1 MKKLVYILCCLLL
14 LSAGFAACS
23 SDTDDLEQPNSHQNE
38 TSADSTEYIQ
48 YGTREPVEQSS
59 EVTSF
64 FNHNIY
70 KWFLTNIEEGVDTC
84 IVINDAEELKA
95 IYSGKEEIPSID
107 FSNYTLLIGKASM
120 PYGYRVCSQHLSL
133 DGLKSTL
140 NITYDWPLGT
150 GAVIINSDMPY
161 WGVYPKCIV
170 NGLNVQLTKEKE
182 VTEIE
187 NFFRDHL
194 LMQGYGLSEHRGSE
208 NFSPLKED
216 TGFFSD
222 NDHKC
227 IIVNSME
234 ELVTIYCGT
243 DPLPEIDF
251 STTTVIL
258 GRAFA
263 SNGYKFRYIEVNNEE
278 DETNVTL
285 HFKQREGLWTSDIIF
300 YYFWA
305 LCPKFSPKEKVIF
318 NCEVDLLHYHQ

>member
-1 MKKLVYILCCLLL
+1 MKKLYYLLGTLLL
-14 LSAGFAACS
+14 TAALAACS
-23 SDTDDLEQPNSHQNE
+23 SDYDEPEQPNSHQDE
-38 TSADSTEYIQ
+38 VPADSVEYSQ
-48 YGTREPVEQSS
+48 YRTLYPVEQSS

-84 IVINDAEELKA
+84 IVINDAEELKS

-107 FSNYTLLIGKASM
+107 FSNYTLLVGKASM
-120 PYGYRVCSQHLSL
+120 PYGYRVCSQRLSF
-133 DGLKSTL
+133 DGQKSTL
-140 NITYDWPLGT
+140 NISYDWPLGT

-170 NGLNVQLTKEKE
+170 NGLHVQLTKEKE

-187 NFFRDHL
+187 SFFRDHL
-194 LMQGYGLSEHRGSE
+194 LMQGYGPNEYRGTE

-216 TGFFSD
+216 TVFFSD

-234 ELVTIYCGT
+234 ELATIYCGT

-251 STTTVIL
+251 TTTTVIL

-263 SNGYKFRYIEVNNEE
+263 ANGYKFRYIEVNNKE

-285 HFKQREGLWTSDIIF
+285 HFKQREGIWTSDIIF

-305 LCPKFSPKEKVIF
+305 LCPKFSPKGKAIF
-318 NCEVDLLHYHQ
+318 NCEVDLIYHHQ